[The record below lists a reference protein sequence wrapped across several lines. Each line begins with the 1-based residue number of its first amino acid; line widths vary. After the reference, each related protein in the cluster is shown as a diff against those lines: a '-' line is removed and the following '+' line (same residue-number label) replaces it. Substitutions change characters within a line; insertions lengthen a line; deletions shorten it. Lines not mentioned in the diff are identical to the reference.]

1 MGSSAHRWVSDLHSA
16 TKAKAIPECSKKMHG
31 LMPNLARRRGRRKL
45 EHIFDP
51 AIGRWEIK
59 LGGHRAYTFDLLQ
72 LMYKDL
78 RDLPIQERKAYLKE
92 FKDSFQRVPWLDSA
106 RRPTYFA
113 WKSPSPSGCTPNIL

>member
-1 MGSSAHRWVSDLHSA
+1 
-16 TKAKAIPECSKKMHG
+16 MHG

-78 RDLPIQERKAYLKE
+78 RDLPIQERKAKP
-92 FKDSFQRVPWLDSA
+92 KDLFGGYIGSA
-106 RRPTYFA
+106 RKTPDLLCLEESFPEWLHTKHFVEA
-113 WKSPSPSGCTPNIL
+113 NSKNLFCFLKSELIPSGDKRIVYTRGL